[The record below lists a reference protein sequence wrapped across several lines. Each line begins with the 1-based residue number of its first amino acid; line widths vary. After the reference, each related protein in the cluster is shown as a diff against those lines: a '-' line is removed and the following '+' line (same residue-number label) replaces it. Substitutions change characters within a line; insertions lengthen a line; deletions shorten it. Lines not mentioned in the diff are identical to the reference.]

1 MTEVTRMR
9 WLVFQLFFLF
19 SCINYILAK
28 VESFKK
34 DAIRLGVSG
43 SRGLWVSG
51 VSGVSG
57 SPGSRVSVS
66 GSRGGFEANDSRLSF
81 QDDRLYYIVI
91 PRLNSGVFRSGSG
104 SAKKRLHREKVK
116 TPHSTRT

>member
-43 SRGLWVSG
+43 SRGLGSLGLRVSG
-51 VSGVSG
+51 VSGLGLGVS
-57 SPGSRVSVS
+57 RRF
-66 GSRGGFEANDSRLSF
+66 RG
-81 QDDRLYYIVI
+81 
-91 PRLNSGVFRSGSG
+91 
-104 SAKKRLHREKVK
+104 K
-116 TPHSTRT
+116 

>member
-34 DAIRLGVSG
+34 DAIRLGVGVSG
-43 SRGLWVSG
+43 SLGLWVSG
-51 VSGVSG
+51 VSGSPGLRVSG
-57 SPGSRVSVS
+57 VSVS

-91 PRLNSGVFRSGSG
+91 PR
-104 SAKKRLHREKVK
+104 
-116 TPHSTRT
+116 

>member
-43 SRGLWVSG
+43 SRGLGVSGSLGLRVSG
-51 VSGVSG
+51 VSGLGLGVS
-57 SPGSRVSVS
+57 RRF
-66 GSRGGFEANDSRLSF
+66 RG
-81 QDDRLYYIVI
+81 
-91 PRLNSGVFRSGSG
+91 
-104 SAKKRLHREKVK
+104 K
-116 TPHSTRT
+116 

>member
-43 SRGLWVSG
+43 SLGLRGLRVSG
-51 VSGVSG
+51 
-57 SPGSRVSVS
+57 VSVS

-116 TPHSTRT
+116 TPHSTRN

>member
-51 VSGVSG
+51 VSG
-57 SPGSRVSVS
+57 SPGSR
-66 GSRGGFEANDSRLSF
+66 SRGLEAVSRQMILAFPFRMTDCIILLSP
-81 QDDRLYYIVI
+81 V
-91 PRLNSGVFRSGSG
+91 
-104 SAKKRLHREKVK
+104 
-116 TPHSTRT
+116 